1 MNKQN
6 LGEITLEEIRRR
18 VDVKRAQGLYPP
30 GLEQELEREFEE
42 ILASTSRRYFASK
55 ELQEQ
60 LTEVEKALGRL
71 SSPISTKS
79 RFPGG
84 SLAHRLVRKVT
95 NRQINGLTG
104 QIRDIE
110 LQILLVLRML
120 SEFAA
125 SQEDADKR
133 VVRELSQHIL
143 DRIAVIDHLAI
154 LTTDIESRLL
164 QLEQR

>member
-6 LGEITLEEIRRR
+6 LTESTLDEIRRR
-18 VDVKRAQGLYPP
+18 VAEKRTQGLYPP
-30 GLEQELEREFEE
+30 GLEQELEREFKE

-60 LTEVEKALGRL
+60 LTEVENAIGRL

-84 SLAHRLVRKVT
+84 SLVHRLVRKVT
-95 NRQINGLTG
+95 NRQINGLTE

-110 LQILLVLRML
+110 SQMQRVLKML
-120 SEFAA
+120 GEFAA

-133 VVRELSQHIL
+133 VVRELSQYIL

-154 LTTDIESRLL
+154 LTTDIESRLH